1 MAQRPDALTQG
12 LASFMGQFGNQF
24 ANQRNQADAEAM
36 RGREREARM
45 EDQNTLLGKQQGF
58 SRENMAIQEGNRRRT
73 EALGLY
79 NKIATDIGA
88 FAEKDPNK
96 QNILLQRAEDIMR
109 ENYSPAYKY
118 LVTEI
123 GKKNQATA
131 PPAPPPAQDGMT
143 GAFNRIL
150 FGEDSGQMPVDS
162 LGSAFPRTMGAYK
175 EGGMVGGGAGLM
187 QNLPMD
193 VMGGT
198 AEMIGNTMGLGK
210 PKVMRPMPP
219 QMPQQA
225 PPMPMQ
231 PPMMPTPGP
240 QMPAPM
246 RPTSTPSMAPRL
258 MKSPKAKLRKKL

>member
-1 MAQRPDALTQG
+1 MRQQPDSLTQG

-36 RGREREARM
+36 RGREREGRM
-45 EDQNTLLGKQQGF
+45 EDQTTLMGKQQGF
-58 SRENMAIQEGNRRRT
+58 SRENMGIQEGNRRRT

-88 FAEKDPNK
+88 FAEKDPAK
-96 QNILLQRAEDIMR
+96 QNLLLKRAEDIMR
-109 ENYSPAYKY
+109 EHYSPAYKY
-118 LVTEI
+118 LVTEM
-123 GKKNQATA
+123 GKKTEEPPPPTPPNQGGPMDAVGNFFWKSDA
-131 PPAPPPAQDGMT
+131 PPVNDS
-143 GAFNRIL
+143 
-150 FGEDSGQMPVDS
+150 FGST
-162 LGSAFPRTMGAYK
+162 FPRSMDAFK
-175 EGGMVGGGAGLM
+175 QGMIPGVLN
-187 QNLPMD
+187 QP
-193 VMGGT
+193 GT
-198 AEMIGNTMGLGK
+198 AIGDIVSGTGEMIGNTMGIGT

-225 PPMPMQ
+225 PSMPMQ

-246 RPTSTPSMAPRL
+246 RPTSAPSMAPRL